1 MNDANTSLGQLGLA
15 LLKNSDDDM
24 SKLIL
29 YKTKEQIL
37 STLLLTKSSQVY
49 WKPPYLQYHDDSNI
63 FWSLLFGCD
72 DDSNEFFAK
81 LEEACTIDRAL
92 THTVKLDANETAE
105 KEAEKESEVQNKV
118 SDTDEQK
125 SKNNDEVDGAISLPK
140 AKAKSDVVYRVAK
153 IGHQLP
159 KMNPVADED
168 SDSTSYPSD
177 TEKIPSMLPIKSLY
191 NITEKPAP
199 IGPTQIPP
207 KPANISVALQPSFWS
222 QPSSSSSST
231 LDLNTFA
238 AENRIQHTEVRMNLS
253 KLDSKLDRVLDNI
266 ERTYYLTYDIRF
278 NNNLYRILI

>member
-1 MNDANTSLGQLGLA
+1 
-15 LLKNSDDDM
+15 M

-72 DDSNEFFAK
+72 DDSNQFFAK
-81 LEEACTIDRAL
+81 LEEACTIDRGL
-92 THTVKLDANETAE
+92 LKPDTNETTEKEGEKELDA
-105 KEAEKESEVQNKV
+105 QNKV
-118 SDTDEQK
+118 SDTDELK
-125 SKNNDEVDGAISLPK
+125 NKNNDKVDGASSVPK

-159 KMNPVADED
+159 KMKSVADED

-177 TEKIPSMLPIKSLY
+177 TEKIPSILPIKSLY
-191 NITEKPAP
+191 NISEKPGP
-199 IGPTQIPP
+199 IAPTQIPP

-222 QPSSSSSST
+222 QPSSSSST
-231 LDLNTFA
+231 FDLNTFA
-238 AENRIQHTEVRMNLS
+238 AENRIQHTEVRMNIS

-266 ERTYYLTYDIRF
+266 ERTYYLSYDI
-278 NNNLYRILI
+278 